1 MDIKNY
7 HVGYVSWSPR
17 NKSFFTVVDE
27 HGDVHVYERPYGA
40 STREI
45 RIAVAVAFI
54 DEQDYALDYRVSGR
68 YPNYVITEV
77 E

>member
-17 NKSFFTVVDE
+17 NKAFFTVVDE
-27 HGDVHVYERPYGA
+27 HGDVHVYERPYGV

-54 DEQDYALDYRVSGR
+54 EQDYALDYRVSGR
-68 YPNYVITEV
+68 YPNYVISEV
-77 E
+77 G